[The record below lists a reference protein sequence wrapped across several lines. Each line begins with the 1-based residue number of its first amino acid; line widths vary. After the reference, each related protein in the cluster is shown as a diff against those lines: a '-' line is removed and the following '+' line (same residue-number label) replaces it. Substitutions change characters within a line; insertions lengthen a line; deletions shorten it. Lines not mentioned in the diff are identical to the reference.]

1 MTRIA
6 TRDGVA
12 YDVHD
17 RGSGRPMVLLHG
29 FAGSSRTWTPV
40 IEGLGRDR
48 RLLLVDLLGHGGSD
62 APGPLRHEVERQ
74 AADIAWLID
83 GLADGHAD
91 VVGYSFGA
99 RVALRLALDT
109 PGVVRRLVLESPSA
123 GLADPQAREAR
134 VAADER
140 WASLL
145 DEGDL
150 GAFHDAWDAQPVFAS
165 RATLPDEV
173 RAAIREEH
181 LAASA
186 RGLAGSLR
194 GAGQGAMEPLQGR
207 LSSMIAATL
216 VVAGDLDPT
225 GTQRAAEV
233 ARGIPQARLE
243 LVPDAGHAPHL
254 EQPAT
259 FVRICNDFF
268 AHSSQGAP

>member
-17 RGSGRPMVLLHG
+17 RGSGRPIVLLHG

-40 IEGLGRDR
+40 VDGLGRDR

-62 APGPLRHEVERQ
+62 APGPTRHEVERQ
-74 AADIAWLID
+74 AADIASLID
-83 GLADGHAD
+83 GLADGSAD

-99 RVALRLALDT
+99 RVALRLALDM

-123 GLADPQAREAR
+123 GIADPQAREAR

-145 DEGDL
+145 DGGDL
-150 GAFHDAWDAQPVFAS
+150 AAFHDAWEAQPVFAS

-181 LAASA
+181 LAANA
-186 RGLAGSLR
+186 RGLGSSLR
-194 GAGQGAMEPLQGR
+194 GAGQGAMRPLHDR
-207 LSSMIAATL
+207 LGGLTAPTL
-216 VVAGDLDPT
+216 VVAGALDPV
-225 GTQRAAEV
+225 GRDRAAEV
-233 ARGIPQARLE
+233 SALVPRARLE
-243 LVPDAGHAPHL
+243 VVADAGHAPHI
-254 EQPAT
+254 ERPGS
-259 FVRICNDFF
+259 FIRIANEFLT
-268 AHSSQGAP
+268 HRGEP